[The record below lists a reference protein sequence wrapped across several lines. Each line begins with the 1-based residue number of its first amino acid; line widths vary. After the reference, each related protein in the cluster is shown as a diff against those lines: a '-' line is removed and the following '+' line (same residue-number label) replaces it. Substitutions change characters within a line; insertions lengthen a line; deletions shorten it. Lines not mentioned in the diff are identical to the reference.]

1 MSCDSMRRSV
11 AERADEVH
19 LAFDQGTLLLDSS
32 ELPAGVEAPQGFRPD
47 PRVGGR
53 LRGPAIEYRRA
64 LATLVRAGVK
74 VTDDARGY
82 ETLELS
88 PRVERE
94 PFPHQAQALEAWI
107 AGRRRGVVVLP
118 TGAGKSHVAVM
129 AIAHT
134 ARSTLIVAP
143 TIDLMTQWMNLLSTQ
158 FGEALV
164 GGLGGG
170 LNDVRPLTV
179 TTYDS
184 AYLHMPRLGSRFG
197 LIVFDECHHLPG
209 PSYSQ
214 AAECAVAPFR
224 LGLSATPDRNDG
236 RHVTLDRL
244 IGPRVFERGIRDL
257 SGRYLAEYEVARMRV
272 HLTPEERAEHD
283 RCRGL
288 YRQFIASSQI
298 RISSPQGW
306 SRFIQESS
314 RSRAGRRAWLAWR
327 EQKRIAL
334 QCAAKMALLNDLL
347 WQHRDDPLIVFTADN
362 DTVYEISRRHLMPAI
377 THQTPTEERR
387 WILQAFNEGRLPAVV
402 TSKVLNEGVDMPA
415 ARVGVVLSGSGS
427 VREHVQRLGRIL
439 RRHGDKE
446 ALLYEVITAG
456 TSEEHISDRRR
467 EHDAYEPP
475 EESHA
480 DG

>member
-1 MSCDSMRRSV
+1 MARESDRV
-11 AERADEVH
+11 L
-19 LAFDQGTLLLDSS
+19 LAFDQGTLLLDR
-32 ELPAGVEAPQGFRPD
+32 EVLPDGVEAPECFQPD
-47 PRVGGR
+47 PRLGGR
-53 LRGPAIEYRRA
+53 LRAPAIEYRRA
-64 LATLVRAGVK
+64 LAGLLRAGVA
-74 VTDDARGY
+74 VEDEARAY
-82 ETLELS
+82 EELELK

-94 PFPHQAQALEAWI
+94 PFPHQAQALEAWL

-118 TGAGKSHVAVM
+118 TGAGKSYVAVM
-129 AIAHT
+129 AIAQT
-134 ARSTLIVAP
+134 GRSALIVAP

-158 FGEALV
+158 FGDELV

-184 AYLHMPRLGSRFG
+184 AYIHMPRLGGRFG

-209 PSYSQ
+209 PSYVQ
-214 AAECAVAPFR
+214 AAECAIAPFR

-236 RHVTLDRL
+236 RHLVLDRL
-244 IGPRVFERGIRDL
+244 IGPRVYERGIREL
-257 SGRYLAEYEVARMRV
+257 SGQYLAEYEVARMRV

-288 YRQFIASSQI
+288 YRQFLASSQI

-334 QCAAKMALLNDLL
+334 QCAAKMSLLSDLL
-347 WQHRDDPLIVFTADN
+347 WQHREDPLIVFTADN
-362 DTVYEISRRHLMPAI
+362 DTVYEISRRHLIPAI
-377 THQTPTEERR
+377 THQTPTDERR

-415 ARVGVVLSGSGS
+415 ARVGIVLSGSGS

-467 EHDAYEPP
+467 EHDAYEEP

>member
-1 MSCDSMRRSV
+1 MVRGP
-11 AERADEVH
+11 AKVH
-19 LAFDQGTLLLDSS
+19 LTFDQGTLLLDPP
-32 ELPAGVEAPQGFRPD
+32 ELPGGQEPPDCFRPD
-47 PRVGGR
+47 PRLGGR
-53 LRGPAIEYRRA
+53 QRAPAIQYRRA
-64 LATLVRAGVK
+64 LASLVRAGVE
-74 VTDDARGY
+74 VDDQARGY
-82 ETLELS
+82 EELELKL
-88 PRVERE
+88 RMERE
-94 PFPHQAQALEAWI
+94 PFPHQAEALEAWI
-107 AGRRRGVVVLP
+107 AARRRGVVVLP
-118 TGAGKSHVAVM
+118 TGSGKSHVAIM
-129 AIAHT
+129 AIAQT
-134 ARSTLIVAP
+134 SRSTLIVAP
-143 TIDLMTQWMNLLSTQ
+143 TIDLMTQWMNLLSAQ
-158 FGEALV
+158 FGEELV

-170 LNDVRPLTV
+170 LNDVRALTV

-184 AYLHMPRLGSRFG
+184 AYLHMPRLGGRFG

-209 PSYSQ
+209 PSYAQ
-214 AAECAVAPFR
+214 AAECAIAPFR

-236 RHVTLDRL
+236 RHLALDHL
-244 IGPRVFERGIRDL
+244 IGPRVYERGIRDM

-288 YRQFIASSQI
+288 YRQFIVGSQI

-334 QCAAKMALLNDLL
+334 QCAAKMSLLNDLI
-347 WQHRDDPLIVFTADN
+347 WQHREDPVIVFTADN

-415 ARVGVVLSGSGS
+415 ARVGIVLSGSGS

-467 EHDAYEPP
+467 EHDAYEQP
-475 EESHA
+475 EDSNA

>member
-1 MSCDSMRRSV
+1 MAKGPGKV
-11 AERADEVH
+11 Q
-19 LAFDQGTLLLDSS
+19 LTFDQGTLLLDPPQ
-32 ELPAGVEAPQGFRPD
+32 LPEGLTLPESFRAD

-53 LRGPAIEYRRA
+53 YRSPAIHYRRS
-64 LATLVRAGVK
+64 LASLVRAGVE
-74 VTDDARGY
+74 VEDDARSY
-82 ETLELS
+82 EELELNS
-88 PRVERE
+88 RFERE
-94 PFPHQAQALEAWI
+94 PFPHQTEALEAWI

-118 TGAGKSHVAVM
+118 TGAGKSYVAVM

-134 ARSTLIVAP
+134 SRSTLIVAP
-143 TIDLMTQWMNLLSTQ
+143 TIDLMTQWMNLLSAQ

-170 LNDVRPLTV
+170 LNDVRALTV

-184 AYLHMPRLGSRFG
+184 AYIHMPRLGARFG

-209 PSYSQ
+209 PSYAQ
-214 AAECAVAPFR
+214 AAECAIAPFR
-224 LGLSATPDRNDG
+224 LGLSATPERNDG
-236 RHVTLDRL
+236 GHVALDRL
-244 IGPRVFERGIRDL
+244 IGPRVYERGIREM
-257 SGRYLAEYEVARMRV
+257 SGRYLADYEVVRLRV
-272 HLTPEERAEHD
+272 HLTPEEREEHD

-288 YRQFIASSQI
+288 YRQFIVSSQI

-327 EQKRIAL
+327 NQKRIAL
-334 QCAAKMALLNDLL
+334 QCAAKMSLLKDLI
-347 WQHRDDPLIVFTADN
+347 WQHRDDPIIVFTADN
-362 DTVYEISRRHLMPAI
+362 DTVHEISRRHLMASI

-387 WILQAFNEGRLPAVV
+387 WILQAFNEGNLPAVV

-415 ARVGVVLSGSGS
+415 ARVGIVLSGSGS

-446 ALLYEVITAG
+446 AILYEVITAG

-467 EHDAYEPP
+467 EHHAYERP
-475 EESHA
+475 EEPNA